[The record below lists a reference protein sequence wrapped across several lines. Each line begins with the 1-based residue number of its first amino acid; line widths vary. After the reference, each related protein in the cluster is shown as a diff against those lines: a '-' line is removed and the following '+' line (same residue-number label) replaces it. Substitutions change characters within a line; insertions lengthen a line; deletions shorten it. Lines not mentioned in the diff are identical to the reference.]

1 MKITDLL
8 LELFY
13 PSRCAF
19 CGKLVK
25 MGEGMCR
32 NCAKKLPYTGENN
45 AEQHFANI
53 SCCISP
59 LYYEGMVRDA
69 LLRYKFGGAASY
81 SRTFGKIMAKCIDEM
96 HFSCDIITWIP
107 LSRARLRKRGY
118 NQARLLAECVAKE
131 LSLPSA
137 ETIVKLR
144 NNPAQS
150 GINDYKQRQKN
161 VSGIYEPLAPSTAA
175 GKRILLVDDIVTTGA
190 TLSEAASVLRKAGAA
205 DVAALTAARRRD

>member
-1 MKITDLL
+1 MKITDFL

-32 NCAKKLPYTGENN
+32 DCGKKLPYTGENN
-45 AEQHFANI
+45 AQQHFANI
-53 SCCISP
+53 SICISP
-59 LYYEGMVRDA
+59 LYYEGTVRDA

-81 SRTFGKIMAKCIDEM
+81 SRVFGKIMAKCIDEM
-96 HFSCDIITWIP
+96 HFSCDIITWVP

-118 NQARLLAECVAKE
+118 NQAQLLAECVAKE
-131 LSLPSA
+131 LSLPCA
-137 ETIVKLR
+137 EMLVKLR

-161 VSGIYEPLAPSTAA
+161 VSGIYEALAPSIAA